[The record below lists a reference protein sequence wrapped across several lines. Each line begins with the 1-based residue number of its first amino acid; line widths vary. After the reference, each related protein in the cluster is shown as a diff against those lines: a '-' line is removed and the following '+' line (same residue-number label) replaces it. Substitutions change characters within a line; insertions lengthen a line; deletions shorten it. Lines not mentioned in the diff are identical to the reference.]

1 MHVRAV
7 TRLQV
12 ETDLR
17 FTIEPN
23 EFELFYQPIISLE
36 TSSLVGFEALVRWNH
51 PQRGLVPPNEFIPIS
66 ESTGLIIPMTV
77 QILHTACRQIVE
89 WKKRLPSGSQLS
101 VAVNLSGK
109 HFAHPALVEQI
120 NTVIAETG
128 IDAESLKLEL
138 TESAVMDNAEAA

>member
-17 FTIEPN
+17 FAIERN
-23 EFELFYQPIISLE
+23 EFELYYQPIISLD
-36 TSSLVGFEALVRWNH
+36 TATLIGFEALVRWNH

-77 QILHTACRQIVE
+77 QILSSACRQIVA
-89 WKKRLPSGSQLS
+89 WQKQHGSRPLS
-101 VAVNLSGK
+101 IAVNLSGK

-120 NTVIAETG
+120 NTVIDETG
-128 IDAESLKLEL
+128 IAPAHLTLEL
-138 TESAVMDNAEAA
+138 THGPVLET

>member
-23 EFELFYQPIISLE
+23 EFELFYQPIISLD
-36 TSSLVGFEALVRWNH
+36 TASLTGFEALVRWNH
-51 PQRGLVPPNEFIPIS
+51 PQRGLVPPSEFIPIS

-77 QILHTACRQIVE
+77 QILHTACEQTVKWQRQNPTQPI
-89 WKKRLPSGSQLS
+89 SI
-101 VAVNLSGK
+101 AVNLSGK
-109 HFAHPALVEQI
+109 HFAHPSLVEQI
-120 NTVIAETG
+120 TTVIAETG
-128 IDAESLKLEL
+128 IDPANLKLEL
-138 TESAVMDNAEAA
+138 TESAVM